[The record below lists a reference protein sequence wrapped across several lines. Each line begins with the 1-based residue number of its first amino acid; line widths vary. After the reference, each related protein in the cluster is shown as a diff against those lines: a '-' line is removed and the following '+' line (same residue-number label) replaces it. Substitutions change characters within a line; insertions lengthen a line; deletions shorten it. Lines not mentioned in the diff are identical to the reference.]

1 MRIDSHF
8 HFWTPGK
15 YDYPWLASGTGPL
28 YDTFGPE
35 QLAPLLAA
43 SKLDGAV
50 LVQTITSLEETRW
63 FLELKRAHPFI
74 KGVVGWVDLESE
86 GVGDLLDEL
95 KSAGGLVGIRH
106 PVQDHPDGS
115 WLLKP
120 GTRRGLE
127 ALGKRGLAYD
137 LLVKPPQ
144 LPATPGLVESLP
156 GVRFV
161 VDHMAKPRIA
171 AKGWDDWAPWMR
183 RLAKSPNVYC
193 KLSGM
198 ITEADHRHWKPED
211 LRPYIQF
218 ALDEFGPGRLMF
230 GSDWPV
236 CLLAGSHA
244 LALAALEEN
253 LSGLPEAQRAEIL
266 GGTAAK
272 CYGLA

>member
-63 FLELKRAHPFI
+63 FLELRRAHGFI
-74 KGVVGWVDLESE
+74 KGVVGWVDLEGE

-95 KSAGGLVGIRH
+95 MEAGGLVGIRH

-115 WLLKP
+115 WLLRKT
-120 GTRRGLE
+120 TRRGLE
-127 ALGKRGLAYD
+127 AMAKRRLAYD

-144 LPATPGLVESLP
+144 LPSAPELVESLP
-156 GVRFV
+156 ELTFV
-161 VDHMAKPRIA
+161 VDHLAKPRIA

-253 LSGLPEAQRAEIL
+253 LADLTVAQRAEIL
-266 GGTAAK
+266 GGTAVR